1 MQLNSVT
8 QLNSIILLLPL
19 FIDILF
25 AMKYYIVDSS
35 SDWSVVGNHYPQV
48 HDFIKGY
55 NPDESANGIF
65 ALYDPFLFPTVTP
78 NLSGLKLA
86 SGANYTDF
94 LSQGFSGDLFLFNE
108 KAKSVL
114 DTIHI
119 DKEHKIYPAKVI
131 SLRKKMEKDYYM
143 MKIISENFHHVDFA
157 NSVITRNVDNVKMPI
172 EVSSC
177 QEFMMTYRNK
187 EKRGEWDRSLQFSQ
201 IKMSQE
207 FYDLHLDLFQIGK
220 IDFLWYASPKFVNA
234 IVAKG
239 LTGLQFEEVEL

>member
-1 MQLNSVT
+1 
-8 QLNSIILLLPL
+8 
-19 FIDILF
+19 
-25 AMKYYIVDSS
+25 
-35 SDWSVVGNHYPQV
+35 
-48 HDFIKGY
+48 
-55 NPDESANGIF
+55 
-65 ALYDPFLFPTVTP
+65 
-78 NLSGLKLA
+78 
-86 SGANYTDF
+86 
-94 LSQGFSGDLFLFNE
+94 
-108 KAKSVL
+108 
-114 DTIHI
+114 
-119 DKEHKIYPAKVI
+119 
-131 SLRKKMEKDYYM
+131 MEKDYYM

-201 IKMSQE
+201 IRMSQK
-207 FYDLHLDLFQIGK
+207 FYDLNLDLFQIGK